1 MAVLLFKAFTAVL
14 LISFGFSMVH
24 GYSLTVLHT
33 NDHHGRFEETDT
45 SGGLCFPRLAKAG
58 ECFGGVA
65 RRATMIKKI
74 RAEEKNVLLL
84 SGGDVFTGTLWY
96 LAYRGN
102 ASRKFMNEL
111 GYDAMVYSFFSTLI
125 HTGLNSMISEPRP
138 VIDRGHRFTQVVVSA
153 LCTCARILAGTFVHK
168 YFPKRQ
174 NL

>member
-1 MAVLLFKAFTAVL
+1 
-14 LISFGFSMVH
+14 MVH

-45 SGGLCFPRLAKAG
+45 SGGLCFPRLAEAG

-111 GYDAMVYSFFSTLI
+111 GYDAMVYSFFF
-125 HTGLNSMISEPRP
+125 HFNSY
-138 VIDRGHRFTQVVVSA
+138 RF
-153 LCTCARILAGTFVHK
+153 K
-168 YFPKRQ
+168 
-174 NL
+174 